1 MPKANSKKADYV
13 KISRRTWESARSD
26 PGLVELIEELEDRED
41 LCRAKEKATGVI
53 PRERYLA
60 SRKRRGLGV

>member
-1 MPKANSKKADYV
+1 MPKTNSKKTDYV
-13 KISRRTWESARSD
+13 KISRRTWETARSD
-26 PGLVELIEELEDRED
+26 PGLAELIEELEDRED
-41 LCRAKEKATGVI
+41 LLRAKERATGVI